1 MDSLLMIC
9 LTVYQS
15 SHSVTLMLILHG
27 YAYSSFCNIQQCN
40 IYIFIEK
47 FVFPQLTFSAFAWGL
62 IYDFLCWYF
71 IISQL
76 LLCIWSILRRK
87 LLLLCKS
94 DIFETI
100 FSKHSLHEGVLL
112 KHPSGKMK
120 KSFGDRSFSV
130 AAPTLWNAFP
140 VSLRSIKCISTFK
153 SDLKTCLSKLAFNI
167 S

>member
-1 MDSLLMIC
+1 MWQVEVRSHFLYLLMSRPTRLTSYSATLIDNIFTNNIFLPRVTMDSLLMIC

-27 YAYSSFCNIQQCN
+27 YAYSLFCNIQQCN

-100 FSKHSLHEGVLL
+100 FSKHS
-112 KHPSGKMK
+112 SMK
-120 KSFGDRSFSV
+120 VFY
-130 AAPTLWNAFP
+130 
-140 VSLRSIKCISTFK
+140 
-153 SDLKTCLSKLAFNI
+153 
-167 S
+167 